1 MLEAMRV
8 ESWTMRD
15 GDGLDMVM
23 GGGVGKIG
31 VGFVEVDLILR
42 SCSLSHGGLRRD
54 EEKT

>member
-1 MLEAMRV
+1 M

-31 VGFVEVDLILR
+31 VGFIEVDLILR
-42 SCSLSHGGLRRD
+42 SCGLSHGGLRRD

>member
-31 VGFVEVDLILR
+31 VGFIEVDLILR
-42 SCSLSHGGLRRD
+42 SCGLSHGGLRRD